1 MNLRGL
7 YPREISMMDDLAVNV
22 ASPFD
27 LDSRVGAQWF
37 VIHASYPFI
46 CIK

>member
-7 YPREISMMDDLAVNV
+7 YPREISMMDDLAVNE
-22 ASPFD
+22 ASPYDF
-27 LDSRVGAQWF
+27 DSRVGAQWF
-37 VIHASYPFI
+37 VIHASNPFM